1 MNDNKRD
8 GDKRRPIS
16 KSYPFEVGCRLD
28 LAYGLHESVS
38 DNYRNVRARVSIRLL
53 SESHKIGLGE
63 AVGSRSQMEFEHE
76 AASVLLWQRDV
87 DPLLKSAQS
96 VMEQSTQERCSRNP
110 PEPSTYRLLMAES
123 RVHGMFVAPSTS
135 TPSLSFPTPVN
146 QNAPGKYTPE
156 DLKGRAA
163 SLLLG
168 EISKNCPWSLVK
180 QSWSSG
186 FRNLRHQVGAG
197 HTSVTS
203 EWV

>member
-1 MNDNKRD
+1 
-8 GDKRRPIS
+8 
-16 KSYPFEVGCRLD
+16 
-28 LAYGLHESVS
+28 
-38 DNYRNVRARVSIRLL
+38 
-53 SESHKIGLGE
+53 
-63 AVGSRSQMEFEHE
+63 MEFEHE
-76 AASVLLWQRDV
+76 ATSVLLRQRDV
-87 DPLLKSAQS
+87 DPLLKSAQVS
-96 VMEQSTQERCSRNP
+96 DGAQSTQERCSRNP

-156 DLKGRAA
+156 HLKRGTV

-168 EISKNCPWSLVK
+168 EISKHRPWSLVK

-186 FRNLRHQVGAG
+186 FRNLRHQVVAG